1 MEDKTSY
8 NLAEI
13 REFAEV
19 QERTIKAMERVLTS
33 LEETTFGRVTHACK
47 AAGVSTRQYQEWRKR
62 YPSFAS
68 FADEAILNGRGARQD
83 AAENVLDD
91 ALSDYAKN
99 PNAATKAAIFVLE
112 TQGKNRG
119 WSKQTDKNVT
129 GIGHKMTFREFF
141 NLEDGAE
148 PAPKQTLA
156 DFLGFGKKSTIRI
169 SNEIFEPE
177 EHKEETYSK
186 ITLGSKVFEE

>member
-1 MEDKTSY
+1 MEEKTSY

-13 REFAEV
+13 REYAEV
-19 QERTIKAMERVLTS
+19 QERTLKAMERVLVS

-47 AAGVSTRQYQEWRKR
+47 VAGVSTRQYQEWRKR

-68 FADEAILNGRGARQD
+68 IADEAILNGRSARQD

-91 ALSDYAKN
+91 ALSDYLKN
-99 PNAATKAAIFVLE
+99 PNAAIKAAIFVLE
-112 TQGKNRG
+112 TQGKARG
-119 WSKQTDKNVT
+119 WGKQTDKNVP
-129 GIGHKMTFREFF
+129 GIRRKMTFREFF

-156 DFLGFGKKSTIRI
+156 DFLGLGKKNTIRI
-169 SNEIFEPE
+169 SSGVSEDEKSESEQGQIILGEKIFEE
-177 EHKEETYSK
+177 
-186 ITLGSKVFEE
+186 

>member
-1 MEDKTSY
+1 MEDKISY

-19 QERTIKAMERVLTS
+19 QERTLKAMERVLVS

-68 FADEAILNGRGARQD
+68 IADEAILNGRGARLD

-91 ALSDYAKN
+91 ALLDYEKN
-99 PNAATKAAIFVLE
+99 PNAAIKAAIFVLE
-112 TQGKNRG
+112 TQGKARG
-119 WSKQTDKNVT
+119 WGKQTDKNVP
-129 GIGHKMTFREFF
+129 GIERK
-141 NLEDGAE
+141 
-148 PAPKQTLA
+148 TLA
-156 DFLGFGKKSTIRI
+156 DFLGFDKKDTIRI
-169 SNEIFEPE
+169 SNSEDEESESEQGQIILGEKIFEE
-177 EHKEETYSK
+177 
-186 ITLGSKVFEE
+186 

>member
-19 QERTIKAMERVLTS
+19 QERTLKAMERVLVS

-47 AAGVSTRQYQEWRKR
+47 VAGVSTRQYQEWRKR

-68 FADEAILNGRGARQD
+68 IADDAILTGRSARQD

-91 ALSDYAKN
+91 ALNDYVKN
-99 PNAATKAAIFVLE
+99 PNAAIRAAIFVLE
-112 TQGKNRG
+112 TQGKARG
-119 WSKQTDKNVT
+119 WGKLTDKNVP
-129 GIGHKMTFREFF
+129 GIGRKMTFREFF

-156 DFLGFGKKSTIRI
+156 DFLGLGKKGTIRI
-169 SNEIFEPE
+169 SSDVSEDEESKSEQGQIILGEKIFEE
-177 EHKEETYSK
+177 
-186 ITLGSKVFEE
+186 

>member
-19 QERTIKAMERVLTS
+19 QERTLKAMERVLVS

-68 FADEAILNGRGARQD
+68 IADEAILNGRSARQD

-91 ALSDYAKN
+91 ALSDYLKN
-99 PNAATKAAIFVLE
+99 PNAAIKAAIFVLE
-112 TQGKNRG
+112 TQGKARG
-119 WSKQTDKNVT
+119 WGKLTDKNVP

-148 PAPKQTLA
+148 PAPKQTLS
-156 DFLGFGKKSTIRI
+156 DFLGLGKKNTIRI
-169 SNEIFEPE
+169 SSDVSEDEESKSEQGQIILGEKIFEE
-177 EHKEETYSK
+177 
-186 ITLGSKVFEE
+186 

>member
-1 MEDKTSY
+1 MEEKTSY

-19 QERTIKAMERVLTS
+19 QERTLKAMERVLVS

-47 AAGVSTRQYQEWRKR
+47 VAGVSTRQYQEWRKR

-68 FADEAILNGRGARQD
+68 IADEAILNGRSARQD

-91 ALSDYAKN
+91 ALSDYLKN
-99 PNAATKAAIFVLE
+99 PNAAIKAAIFVLE
-112 TQGKNRG
+112 TQGKARG
-119 WSKQTDKNVT
+119 WGKQTDKNVT

-148 PAPKQTLA
+148 PAPKQTLS
-156 DFLGFGKKSTIRI
+156 DFLGLGKKGTIRI
-169 SNEIFEPE
+169 SNDVSEDEESESEQGQIILGEKIFEE
-177 EHKEETYSK
+177 
-186 ITLGSKVFEE
+186 